1 MKLDLKE
8 PICAL
13 ITPAGTAAINVIRI
27 SGEGSID
34 IVATNFKPASR
45 IQKARG
51 YQIVHGMFLD
61 KDAQPLDEVLCSVFK
76 APHSYTGDDTVEISC
91 HGNPRI
97 AARILS
103 VLSGSARLARPG
115 EFTLRAMHNHKLDL
129 IQAEAINDLINAP
142 TSKSGSAALSQT
154 RGVLSASL
162 KTILEAITQA
172 RLRCEMAID
181 FADQDLPQLDIS
193 ALKDDIAALLA
204 EVQRLCEDGQ
214 HGRYIRDG
222 IRICLAGAPN
232 SGKSSLFNAF
242 LKQNRAIVT
251 PHPGTTRDYLEET
264 LSMKGYTLV
273 LYDTAG
279 LRDTADEI
287 EKQGIDRSR
296 ELMREADLILHLIDV
311 ANAGPDAVSLA
322 DEIPEDIA
330 GKVLTVIS
338 KADLLT
344 DDALDNYFSK
354 SWTPASAV
362 TPGGLDRLAEAI
374 LDRFAVA
381 ELQPERPLITNTRHL
396 AALQNCAAGLE
407 KAVLALESGMGFEF
421 AAFDLISA
429 SSALE
434 EVLGVITPDELL
446 NRIFADFCVGK

>member
-1 MKLDLKE
+1 MKLDLRE

-34 IVATNFKPASR
+34 ILAAHFKPAEKILR
-45 IQKARG
+45 AGG
-51 YQIVHGMFLD
+51 YQIVHGLFLD
-61 KDAQPLDEVLCSVFK
+61 RDSKPLDEVLCSVFR

-97 AARILS
+97 AAQILE
-103 VLSGSARLARPG
+103 VLLGSARLAKPG
-115 EFTLRAMHNHKLDL
+115 EFTLRAMHNNKLDL
-129 IQAEAINDLINAP
+129 IQAEAVNDLIQAP
-142 TSKSGSAALSQT
+142 TSRAGTAALSQT

-162 KTILEAITQA
+162 RSILEAITQA

-181 FADQDLPQLDIS
+181 FADQDLPQLDIP
-193 ALKDDIAALLA
+193 ALRNEIEALLT
-204 EVQRLCEDGQ
+204 EVRRLHEEGKQGC
-214 HGRYIRDG
+214 YIRDG

-242 LKQNRAIVT
+242 LRQNRAIVT

-264 LSMKGYTLV
+264 LSLNGYAVV

-279 LRDTADEI
+279 LRETTDEI
-287 EKQGIDRSR
+287 EKQGIDRSL
-296 ELMREADLILHLIDV
+296 ELMREADLILHLIDIST
-311 ANAGPDAVSLA
+311 AASQPGNHIS
-322 DEIPEDIA
+322 EDLHA
-330 GKVLTVIS
+330 RTLTVIS

-344 DDALDNYFSK
+344 EAILDEFVK
-354 SWTPASAV
+354 EGCIPASV
-362 TPGGLDRLAEAI
+362 ITPGGLDLLSQAVLA
-374 LDRFAVA
+374 RFASSDP
-381 ELQPERPLITNTRHL
+381 LPERPLITNTRHL

-407 KAVLALESGMGFEF
+407 KAVTALQTGMGYEF
-421 AAFDLISA
+421 AAFDLITA

-434 EVLGVITPDELL
+434 EILGIITPDELL
-446 NRIFADFCVGK
+446 DRIFAGFCVGK